1 MKDLHAMTQS
11 RSHLGE
17 LAVMASQTEAAE
29 RQILAH
35 AEQMHGDVL
44 AKIDDM
50 RPRAAQS
57 EAEGRDYQALVAERG
72 RLEHVIARSRQVLGS
87 AAA

>member
-1 MKDLHAMTQS
+1 VKDLHAMTQS

-44 AKIDDM
+44 PRSTTCGRVPRRA
-50 RPRAAQS
+50 RPRGATTRPWWLSA
-57 EAEGRDYQALVAERG
+57 VAW
-72 RLEHVIARSRQVLGS
+72 ST
-87 AAA
+87 